1 MGKTKTKS
9 HNERR
14 ANEAV
19 RTPGRISSNKMKT
32 LLVEARRIAKSS
44 KTWADLSNAL
54 FDPLEGLVIRTFPN
68 SDERAEFRKSDAY
81 DELHAIV
88 ERKMEATGVVRGA
101 TPKKSGKFV
110 VRLPRSL
117 HGALEKEAEIEG
129 TSLNQLVVTKLAV
142 QLDNL
147 ASDPVSKMIQ
157 AFGEVRR
164 GCSLDRVI
172 ADPDFNRQYLRR
184 CRELGL
190 GGTDYDLNWRLMNA
204 RNRSELS
211 ELPGIKR
218 HTMGGTD
225 EFEYASELAVRFL
238 QNEKGISLD
247 QIICDP
253 ELAEE
258 FDEYASMLA
267 PGFSS
272 FQYRWAAFRLRK
284 AGRLGNKQESLDK
297 NVTWENMGKPR
308 SLRLSKVPETSGL
321 YLFSSEEQRIFIG
334 QTDNLRHRLK
344 KHLEVGSRGLPDW
357 LWDTKKHPLEIGVAS
372 LPGTTRGSRQRMELA
387 LVKEWRP
394 VLNFQRKVA

>member
-9 HNERR
+9 HKERISK
-14 ANEAV
+14 EAV
-19 RTPGRISSNKMKT
+19 RTPGRISSNKTKA

-54 FDPLEGLVIRTFPN
+54 FDPLEGLVKRTFQN
-68 SDERAEFRKSDAY
+68 SDERAEFRKSKAY
-81 DELHAIV
+81 DELHELV
-88 ERKMEATGVVRGA
+88 ERKMEATGVVSGA

-117 HGALEKEAEIEG
+117 HGALEREAETEG

-147 ASDPVSKMIQ
+147 AGGRVAGMIR
-157 AFGEVRR
+157 AFGEVRE
-164 GCSLDRVI
+164 GHSVDRVI
-172 ADPDFNRQYLRR
+172 ADPQEDRKYLKR

-190 GGTDYDLNWRLMNA
+190 AGTDFELNWELMNA
-204 RNRSELS
+204 RKRGELS
-211 ELPGIKR
+211 HLPRTKR
-218 HTMGGTD
+218 YTVREID

-238 QNEKGISLD
+238 QRKGVSLD

-258 FDEYASMLA
+258 FDEYASMLS

-272 FQYRWAAFRLRK
+272 LQYRWAAFGLRK
-284 AGRLGNKQESLDK
+284 AGRLGNKQERVDK
-297 NVTWENMGKPR
+297 NVTWENIGKAR
-308 SLRLSKVPETSGL
+308 SVRLSKVPESGGL

-334 QTDNLRHRLK
+334 QTDNLRHRVE

-357 LWDTKKHPLEIGVAS
+357 LWDTKKHPLELGVAS
-372 LPGTTRGSRQRMELA
+372 LPGTSRSSRQRMELS